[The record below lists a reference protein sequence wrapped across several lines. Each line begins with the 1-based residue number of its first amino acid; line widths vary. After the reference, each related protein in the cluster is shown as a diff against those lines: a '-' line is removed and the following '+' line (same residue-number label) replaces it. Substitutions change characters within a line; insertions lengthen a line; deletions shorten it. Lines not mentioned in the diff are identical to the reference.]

1 MYGKTLNSCPQK
13 RKRET
18 NVAHYYC
25 VNDVFSF
32 LLHRVQRAF
41 SQKNDEEE
49 TTTRFSSSQNRRRRF
64 CVDVLFFF
72 EAKCFLL
79 HGTTTTSTRGTLRFF
94 CRRPR
99 NEWISKSTSLRR
111 RSDRRRKRR
120 EREHVR
126 SRTQTGVRGNGASSF
141 GLEFLSPSL
150 CVCVC
155 AFRSNRILENTA
167 TRTTTTA
174 ARCRKT
180 QCR

>member
-1 MYGKTLNSCPQK
+1 MSSLLLGQK

-25 VNDVFSF
+25 VNDVSF
-32 LLHRVQRAF
+32 LLHHRVQRAF
-41 SQKNDEEE
+41 SQKSDDEEE
-49 TTTRFSSSQNRRRRF
+49 TTTR
-64 CVDVLFFF
+64 LFFF

-79 HGTTTTSTRGTLRFF
+79 RGTTTTSTRGTLRFF
-94 CRRPR
+94 CPRRPR

>member
-1 MYGKTLNSCPQK
+1 MSSLLFGK

-18 NVAHYYC
+18 NVATLLC
-25 VNDVFSF
+25 MNDVFSF
-32 LLHRVQRAF
+32 LLRRVQRAF
-41 SQKNDEEE
+41 SQKSDEEEE
-49 TTTRFSSSQNRRRRF
+49 TTTR
-64 CVDVLFFF
+64 LFFF
-72 EAKCFLL
+72 EAKRFLL
-79 HGTTTTSTRGTLRFF
+79 RGTTTTSTRGTLRFF

-126 SRTQTGVRGNGASSF
+126 SRTQTGVRRNGASLF
-141 GLEFLSPSL
+141 GLESFCV

-167 TRTTTTA
+167 TRTTTPA

>member
-1 MYGKTLNSCPQK
+1 MSSLLFGK

-18 NVAHYYC
+18 NVATLLLC
-25 VNDVFSF
+25 MNDVFSF
-32 LLHRVQRAF
+32 LLHHRVQRAF
-41 SQKNDEEE
+41 SQKSDEEEE
-49 TTTRFSSSQNRRRRF
+49 TTTR
-64 CVDVLFFF
+64 LFFF
-72 EAKCFLL
+72 EAKRFLL
-79 HGTTTTSTRGTLRFF
+79 RGTTTTSTRGTLRFF

>member
-1 MYGKTLNSCPQK
+1 MSSLLFGK

-18 NVAHYYC
+18 NVATLLLC
-25 VNDVFSF
+25 MNDVFSF
-32 LLHRVQRAF
+32 LLHHRVQRAF
-41 SQKNDEEE
+41 SQKSDEEEE
-49 TTTRFSSSQNRRRRF
+49 TTTR
-64 CVDVLFFF
+64 LFFF
-72 EAKCFLL
+72 EAKRFLL
-79 HGTTTTSTRGTLRFF
+79 RGTTTTSTRGTLRFF
-94 CRRPR
+94 CPRRPR

-126 SRTQTGVRGNGASSF
+126 SRTQTGVRGNGTSSF